1 MFAVNDRAV
10 INLPGNS
17 LYHNQVVRIL
27 KVFPH
32 ENAFAARVRFASGG
46 ERTLTL
52 DKLLPFTP
60 PVVQAPALPEPTY
73 TPVLPAWASA
83 GTVMRRGCDLK
94 PGDTVYFSAKANPRL
109 LDYPVSDSEWKG
121 YAVVGSARYSTSIY
135 VTAGRWYVVKSKA
148 AR

>member
-60 PVVQAPALPEPTY
+60 FEPSTPAPAPERAPLLPM
-73 TPVLPAWASA
+73 WAGQ

-94 PGDTVYFSAKANPRL
+94 AGDTVYFSERANPRL
-109 LDYPVSDSEWKG
+109 LDYPVSAGEWKG
-121 YAVVGSARYSTSIY
+121 YALAGSARYATSIY
-135 VTAGRWYVVKSKA
+135 IAAGRWYVVKSKGVK
-148 AR
+148 